1 MIEELSIYPNTKR
14 SSAMDSK
21 KEHDPFDIHD
31 RGKIRIKEF
40 LVFKELDDD
49 QDNYIIKEFEKTKAQ
64 TLEALE
70 FIQKIIKSHPDLK
83 SERIKGYLRRQ
94 RYFMKL
100 FLEEVNKEYSE

>member
-1 MIEELSIYPNTKR
+1 
-14 SSAMDSK
+14 MDSK
-21 KEHDPFDIHD
+21 EKQDPFEIID
-31 RGKIRIKEF
+31 RRKIRIKEF

-49 QDNYIIKEFEKTKAQ
+49 QDNYIIKEFEKTKEQ

-70 FIQKIIKSHPDLK
+70 FIQKIIKNQPDLK
-83 SERIKGYLRRQ
+83 SDRIKGYLRRQ

>member
-1 MIEELSIYPNTKR
+1 
-14 SSAMDSK
+14 MDSK
-21 KEHDPFDIHD
+21 KEEDPFDIHD
-31 RGKIRIKEF
+31 KKKVRIKEF

-49 QDNYIIKEFEKTKAQ
+49 QDNYTIKPFEKTKEQ

-70 FIQKIIKSHPDLK
+70 FIQKIIKNYPDMN

-100 FLEEVNKEYSE
+100 FLKEVNREFSE

>member
-1 MIEELSIYPNTKR
+1 
-14 SSAMDSK
+14 MDSK

-49 QDNYIIKEFEKTKAQ
+49 QNNYIIKEFEKTKDQ

-70 FIQKIIKSHPDLK
+70 FIQKILKNHPNLK
-83 SERIKGYLRRQ
+83 SDRIKGYLKRQ
-94 RYFMKL
+94 RYFIKL

>member
-1 MIEELSIYPNTKR
+1 
-14 SSAMDSK
+14 MDSK
-21 KEHDPFDIHD
+21 EEYDPFDIHD
-31 RGKIRIKEF
+31 RTKIRIKEF

-49 QDNYIIKEFEKTKAQ
+49 QDNYIIKEFEKTKEQ

-70 FIQKIIKSHPDLK
+70 FIQKIIKNQPDLK
-83 SERIKGYLRRQ
+83 SDRIKGYLRRQ

>member
-1 MIEELSIYPNTKR
+1 
-14 SSAMDSK
+14 MDSK
-21 KEHDPFDIHD
+21 EKQDPFEIID
-31 RGKIRIKEF
+31 RKKIRIKEF
-40 LVFKELDDD
+40 LVFKELDED
-49 QDNYIIKEFEKTKAQ
+49 QDNYIIKEFEKTKEQ

-70 FIQKIIKSHPDLK
+70 FIQKIIKNQPDLK

>member
-1 MIEELSIYPNTKR
+1 
-14 SSAMDSK
+14 MDSK
-21 KEHDPFDIHD
+21 KEQDPFEINDKS
-31 RGKIRIKEF
+31 KIRIKEF

-49 QDNYIIKEFEKTKAQ
+49 QDNYIIKEFEKTREQ